1 MRYSTNIVLPE
12 AVVDLQLPMQSMFD
26 GHMAGDRKHVM
37 ANTHMTLFG
46 SCELKI
52 KYALLPDCVE

>member
-1 MRYSTNIVLPE
+1 
-12 AVVDLQLPMQSMFD
+12 MFD